1 MIADR
6 FVGRLVDV
14 DGAIQIGRI
23 SELLHQHPS
32 PGLQKRAVLAIA
44 QQVLDH
50 IPIAALDRERPDHR
64 PGFCQE
70 FVKGI
75 ELGVEAVG
83 VSLRAVAEAGE
94 HSLQH
99 HPRGE
104 VIVTCR
110 GSPAGAR
117 FRHSPDVPDGYR
129 AR

>member
-14 DGAIQIGRI
+14 GGAIQVGRI
-23 SELLHQHPS
+23 GELVHQHPPPS
-32 PGLQKRAVLAIA
+32 LQKRAVLAIA
-44 QQVLDH
+44 QQILDH

-75 ELGVEAVG
+75 ELGLEAVG
-83 VSLRAVAEAGE
+83 VSLRAVAEPGK

-104 VIVTCR
+104 VIVTCE
-110 GSPAGAR
+110 GHQPAQGFVTR
-117 FRHSPDVPDGYR
+117 RMCRTGYR